1 VSDRE
6 VGYAKPPEKSRFKKG
21 VSGNPKGRPKRKPLA
36 AGDIVNK
43 VLNATAEYR
52 ERGQTKKA
60 TRRELTLRNYVRLAL
75 KGDAKAAET
84 LLRLRAHAQRYGD
97 AKNDRV
103 EVTDWLPDHPG
114 QTGAQKTREFAAR
127 GEAKAPEW
135 WKPPEPAPPNEGP

>member
-1 VSDRE
+1 MISDQ
-6 VGYAKPPEKSRFKKG
+6 VGYGRPPQKSRFKRG
-21 VSGNPKGRPKRKPLA
+21 ISGNPKGRPKRKPLA

-43 VLNATAEYR
+43 VLNASAEYR

-97 AKNDRV
+97 AGNNKV
-103 EVTDWLPDHPG
+103 EVTDWLPDYRG
-114 QTGAQKTREFAAR
+114 QTGEQKTREFAEQ
-127 GEAKAPEW
+127 GDAKTPEW
-135 WKPPEPAPPNEGP
+135 WKPSDTEPTDETS